1 MPAID
6 VDVAIDADVPPGV
19 ADPKFMVGGG
29 TPRDLDDDDAVEERT
44 GGGYATA
51 MNAIDAIAMNANDA
65 TIANA
70 HAKDANDA
78 TTTVMRLVDGGM
90 RRLSLLEAALALAS
104 LGGVNNGDVGG
115 GGTRVHKAGGRRRS
129 RMNAEGMEGGMEEGM
144 EMEMEE
150 EEGEVGHG
158 KVLPQKGE
166 GEGSGSGIAMEEDVD
181 VDVDCDG
188 GGTSGNAR
196 RAKTT
201 TNTTLSSHDRLS
213 FPRRLMLALSDPT
226 VHPDALAW
234 LTDARGFVIRD
245 KRSLFDAV
253 MPKYFGDRSSG
264 VSKYTSF
271 TRKLNRWGY
280 VRVLRGR
287 DMGAY
292 YHERFRRDMD
302 ESELAGMRPTRH
314 EGGGRGGGTTTA
326 EVRRGA

>member
-271 TRKLNRWGY
+271 
-280 VRVLRGR
+280 R
-287 DMGAY
+287 DDNGGGAKGGMITTATVGGGGKISEE
-292 YHERFRRDMD
+292 HT
-302 ESELAGMRPTRH
+302 SELQSRI
-314 EGGGRGGGTTTA
+314 
-326 EVRRGA
+326 